1 MLRKETTFGMTYG
14 QLIATIGLL
23 FTMLIAGLSL
33 SARIA
38 KIESHVAQ
46 NVIDITELRKNDIV
60 LRAEI
65 EARRIENRDDHILIL
80 KKVDD
85 SKKEIIDILRQF
97 R

>member
-1 MLRKETTFGMTYG
+1 MTYG